1 MDKKEE
7 EQFNNYFSKISRYKK
22 RCMEIQNKLIK
33 ERNIDINNLT
43 EFHKIINEAERLARE
58 EEKQ

>member
-1 MDKKEE
+1 MDKKQEE
-7 EQFNNYFSKISRYKK
+7 EFATYFTKIAKYKK
-22 RCMEIQNKLIK
+22 RCVEIQEKLIK

-58 EEKQ
+58 EEKA